1 MEDMRKRV
9 SGSDLTNPFKH
20 RHNIKATQQTIKKLL
35 ADGTPNWIKHPEDYK
50 HFVRES
56 FQAAKEES
64 DSQVS
69 DYKMDRQENLMNA
82 KARKINA
89 IGTRDFI
96 DKLRRN
102 GVKCFTVDNGFPPQT
117 IALWAIRPESNRLEY
132 ICYLQVPAMYEW
144 SVLKVDR
151 HGLPAGEDFRGWR
164 TVLMQLIE
172 KQILTE
178 KKAHEIFGRPSDG
191 ETSIIYR
198 ESLWFFRNHAEVDA
212 GPADYQ
218 F

>member
-1 MEDMRKRV
+1 ME
-9 SGSDLTNPFKH
+9 
-20 RHNIKATQQTIKKLL
+20 
-35 ADGTPNWIKHPEDYK
+35 
-50 HFVRES
+50 
-56 FQAAKEES
+56 
-64 DSQVS
+64 
-69 DYKMDRQENLMNA
+69 RQELLMNA

-102 GVKCFTVDNGFPPQT
+102 GVKCFTVDNNWYNTVG
-117 IALWAIRPESNRLEY
+117 LWAVKPGTDRVEY
-132 ICYLQVPAMYEW
+132 ICYLQTPAQYEW

-198 ESLWFFRNHAEVDA
+198 ESLWFLRNHAEVDA

>member
-1 MEDMRKRV
+1 MEDMRKYV
-9 SGSDLTNPFKH
+9 SGTDLTNPFKH
-20 RHNIKATQQTIKKLL
+20 RHNIKATQATIKKLL
-35 ADGTPNWIKHPEDYK
+35 ADGTPNWIKFPNDYK
-50 HFVRES
+50 NFVRES

-69 DYKMDRQENLMNA
+69 GYKMERQELLTNA
-82 KARKINA
+82 KARKVNA
-89 IGTRDFI
+89 IATRDFI

-117 IALWAIRPESNRLEY
+117 IALWAVKPDSDKLQY
-132 ICYLQVPAMYEW
+132 VCYLQVPAMYEW

-164 TVLMQLIE
+164 TVLAQLIT

-178 KKAHEIFGRPSDG
+178 AKAHQIFGRPTDG
-191 ETSIIYR
+191 EVSIIYR
-198 ESLWFFRNHAEVDA
+198 ESLWFLRNHAEVDA
-212 GPADYQ
+212 GPEDYQ